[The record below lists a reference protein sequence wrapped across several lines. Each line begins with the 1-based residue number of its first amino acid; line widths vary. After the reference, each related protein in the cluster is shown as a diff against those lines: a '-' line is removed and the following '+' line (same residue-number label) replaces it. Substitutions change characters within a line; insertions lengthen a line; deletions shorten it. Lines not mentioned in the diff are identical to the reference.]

1 MIWFT
6 ITPWQLAGLT
16 RRWGEPQDSSKC
28 LRRRKRRPTLLQ
40 IVLAAVR
47 LFYRW
52 RAIGDLVGD
61 TLVQFKAFFDSLL
74 RGMLLFRK
82 CLTRAFRCLTADG
95 QTSLKSSE
103 IV

>member
-1 MIWFT
+1 MSA
-6 ITPWQLAGLT
+6 P
-16 RRWGEPQDSSKC
+16 PQTTSNAVADSVGGC
-28 LRRRKRRPTLLQ
+28 AP
-40 IVLAAVR
+40 
-47 LFYRW
+47 FYRW

-95 QTSLKSSE
+95 LTSLKSSE